1 MTTIALASFA
11 LPLFMG
17 FSIYLLPKF
26 DRYLALGVAIFSSLY
41 GFYLILTKLSL
52 APQLLDNFGV
62 TLLVDELS
70 GYFILTNG
78 LVTAAVVCYCWQQ
91 NKSAFFYTQAIV
103 LHGSVNATFLCN
115 DFISLYVALEVIGI
129 ASCLLV
135 AYART
140 DRSIWVAL
148 RYLFI
153 GNTAMLFYLVGVALV
168 YQAHHSFAF
177 TGLRGSPPEAIA
189 LILMAILAKA
199 GVFILGLWL
208 PLTHSE
214 AESPVSA
221 LLSAVVVKA
230 GIFPLVRIALMM
242 PEIDPLIRIFGVGSA
257 ILGVIYALF
266 EKDTKRTLAFSTI
279 SQLGF
284 ILSSPAFSGFY
295 VLSHGLVKSSLFLI
309 AGKLPSRKFSELQ
322 NQGISPAL
330 WVPLAIAGLSISG
343 FPLLAGFGAK
353 VVAMKNLLPWQEIPM
368 NVAAVGTAIYFA
380 KFIFLPHQRQL
391 VTDTGAIAP
400 QLLHQ
405 AEDPK
410 TGNLK
415 SKPESEI
422 PLGFWF
428 AMLIL
433 IGGLI
438 LGNGFE
444 YKAYTLANMGK
455 SLVTVGI
462 GWAAYLILF
471 KRVALKL
478 PRTLEQLEH
487 LAGVMSLMLIAL
499 FWMVLGVVMP

>member
-1 MTTIALASFA
+1 MTTITLASFA

-26 DRYLALGVAIFSSLY
+26 DRYLALGVTIFSSVY
-41 GFYLILTKLSL
+41 GFYLILTQLSL
-52 APQLLDNFGV
+52 APKLLDNFGV

-91 NKSAFFYTQAIV
+91 NKSAFFYTQAAI

-135 AYART
+135 AYPRT

-189 LILMAILAKA
+189 LILMALLGKA
-199 GVFILGLWL
+199 GIFVLGLWL

-221 LLSAVVVKA
+221 LLSGVVVKA
-230 GIFPLVRIALMM
+230 GVYPLVRFALMM
-242 PEIDPLIRIFGVGSA
+242 PELDPIIRIFGIA
-257 ILGVIYALF
+257 TALLGVSYAVF
-266 EKDTKRTLAFSTI
+266 EKDAKRMLAFHTI

-284 ILSSPAFSGFY
+284 ILAAPAVGGFY
-295 VLSHGLVKSSLFLI
+295 ALTHGLVKSALFLG
-309 AGKLPSRKFSELQ
+309 AGKLPSRNFKELQ
-322 NQGISPAL
+322 YQPIATAL
-330 WVPLAIAGLSISG
+330 WIPLAMASFSISG
-343 FPLLAGFGAK
+343 FPMFAGFGAK
-353 VVAMKNLLPWQEIPM
+353 VLTMKNLLPWQDLLM
-368 NVAAVGTAIYFA
+368 NVAAVGTAISFA
-380 KFIFLPHQRQL
+380 KFIFLPHQTQL
-391 VTDTGAIAP
+391 VTDAGPIAP
-400 QLLHQ
+400 QLLHK

-410 TGNLK
+410 AGNLK
-415 SKPESEI
+415 SSQKSEM

-428 AMLIL
+428 AMIIL

-438 LGNGFE
+438 LGNGFD

-462 GWAAYLILF
+462 GWAAYLIIF
-471 KRVALKL
+471 KRAVVKL
-478 PRTLEQLEH
+478 PRTLEKLEH

-499 FWMVLGVVMP
+499 FWMVLGVIMP

>member
-26 DRYLALGVAIFSSLY
+26 DRYLALGVAICSSAY

-52 APQLLDNFGV
+52 APQLLDHFGV

-78 LVTAAVVCYCWQQ
+78 LVTAAVVCYCWEQ
-91 NKSAFFYTQAIV
+91 NKSAFFYSQAIV
-103 LHGSVNATFLCN
+103 LHGSVNASFICN

-129 ASCLLV
+129 ASFILI
-135 AYART
+135 AYPRT

-153 GNTAMLFYLVGVALV
+153 GNVAMLFYLVGVALV

-221 LLSAVVVKA
+221 LLSGVVVKA
-230 GIFPLVRIALMM
+230 GVFPLLRFALVM
-242 PEIDPLIRIFGVGSA
+242 PELDPIIRIFGLGSA

-330 WVPLAIAGLSISG
+330 WIPLAIAGLSISG

-391 VTDTGAIAP
+391 VTNAGPIAP

-405 AEDPK
+405 AEDLK
-410 TGNLK
+410 AGNLQSSQK
-415 SKPESEI
+415 SGLQ
-422 PLGFWF
+422 LGFWF
-428 AMLIL
+428 AMIIL

-438 LGNGFE
+438 LGNAFD

-478 PRTLEQLEH
+478 PRTLEKLEH

-499 FWMVLGVVMP
+499 FWMVLGEVMP

>member
-1 MTTIALASFA
+1 MTTITLASFA

-26 DRYLALGVAIFSSLY
+26 DRYLTLGVAIFSSLY
-41 GFYLILTKLSL
+41 GFYLILTNLSL
-52 APQLLDNFGV
+52 APQLLNHFGV
-62 TLLVDELS
+62 TLLVDQLS

-91 NKSAFFYTQAIV
+91 NKSAFFYTQAAI

-135 AYART
+135 AYPRT

-242 PEIDPLIRIFGVGSA
+242 PELDPIIRILGMGSA

-284 ILSSPAFSGFY
+284 ILAAPAVSGFY

-322 NQGISPAL
+322 HQGISTAL
-330 WVPLAIAGLSISG
+330 WIPLAIAGLSISG

-391 VTDTGAIAP
+391 VTDGGPIAP
-400 QLLHQ
+400 QLLHK

-410 TGNLK
+410 AGNLK
-415 SKPESEI
+415 SKQESEI

-428 AMLIL
+428 AMSIL

-438 LGNGFE
+438 LGNGFD

-478 PRTLEQLEH
+478 PRTLEKLEH

-499 FWMVLGVVMP
+499 FWMVLGVIMP

>member
-1 MTTIALASFA
+1 MTTITLASFA

-26 DRYLALGVAIFSSLY
+26 DRYLTLGVAIFSSLY
-41 GFYLILTKLSL
+41 GFYLILTNLSL
-52 APQLLDNFGV
+52 APKLLDNFGV

-91 NKSAFFYTQAIV
+91 NKSAFFYTQAAI

-135 AYART
+135 AYPRT

-177 TGLRGSPPEAIA
+177 TGLLWSPPEAIA

-199 GVFILGLWL
+199 GVFVLGLWL

-242 PEIDPLIRIFGVGSA
+242 PELDPIIRILGMGSA
-257 ILGVIYALF
+257 ILGVTYALF

-284 ILSSPAFSGFY
+284 ILAAPAVSGFY

-330 WVPLAIAGLSISG
+330 WIPLAIASLSISG

-391 VTDTGAIAP
+391 VTDGGPIAP
-400 QLLHQ
+400 QLLHK
-405 AEDPK
+405 AEDLK
-410 TGNLK
+410 AGNLK
-415 SKPESEI
+415 SKQESEI

-428 AMLIL
+428 AMSIL

-438 LGNGFE
+438 LGNGFD

-455 SLVTVGI
+455 SLVTVGM

-478 PRTLEQLEH
+478 PRTLEKLEH

-499 FWMVLGVVMP
+499 FWMVLGVIMP

>member
-1 MTTIALASFA
+1 MTTITIASFA

-26 DRYLALGVAIFSSLY
+26 DRYLTLGVAIFSSAY
-41 GFYLILTKLSL
+41 GFYLILTKLSF

-91 NKSAFFYTQAIV
+91 NKSAFFYTQAAI

-135 AYART
+135 AYTRT

-242 PEIDPLIRIFGVGSA
+242 PELDPLIRILGMGSA
-257 ILGVIYALF
+257 ILGVTYALF

-284 ILSSPAFSGFY
+284 ILAAPFASGFY
-295 VLSHGLVKSSLFLI
+295 VLTHGLVKSSLFLI

-391 VTDTGAIAP
+391 VTDTGPIAP

-410 TGNLK
+410 VGNLK
-415 SKPESEI
+415 SKQESEI

-428 AMLIL
+428 AMSIL

-438 LGNGFE
+438 LANGFD

-478 PRTLEQLEH
+478 PRTLEKLEH